1 MWVHVIYKGQADRK
15 RKPNNAS
22 EVDEQNE
29 SAQQNDQPSH
39 TTTESP
45 TIIEETPESQ
55 LPTPPVINEI
65 TQKETQPTTN
75 SPINTPPKQ
84 RPTPNYGP
92 HRR

>member
-1 MWVHVIYKGQADRK
+1 MSNIKEHFHKAVHIFGRWVRVVYDRQPDRK

-45 TIIEETPESQ
+45 AIIEETPESQ
-55 LPTPPVINEI
+55 LPTPPLLLLLL
-65 TQKETQPTTN
+65 
-75 SPINTPPKQ
+75 SL
-84 RPTPNYGP
+84 YL
-92 HRR
+92 